1 MTSFTHRQRMLTA
14 LKGEIV
20 DRLPWVPRLDLWYN
34 AHKRAGTLP
43 APFQQASLYEITDAL
58 DWGFHAVIPQFK
70 NVRSPADE
78 CHRALGV
85 YNLSTMPYA
94 TVFENVDV
102 TMDSAGDDTCV
113 TYRTPKGTLRTRV
126 RHDEAMRRAGIT
138 ISHIQEHAIKE
149 PADYAAVAWLFD
161 NARVTPNAEGYARFA
176 AEVGERGC
184 AVGFVSL
191 AGSPMHLLLRELMP
205 FDQFCYELSDHPDE
219 LATCATSIGSY
230 YERVFTT
237 VADSAA
243 DIFLFGANFDA
254 AITSPPFFEEH
265 IKPWLRKFADLL
277 HRRGKL
283 LLTHPDGENTGL
295 LDSFLDSGMD
305 IADSIC
311 PAPMTRLNLRQV
323 REHFAGRISILGGF
337 PSVALLPESM
347 SDRAFEAYVDDFF
360 GQLGTG
366 DRQVLGISDTT
377 PPGAD
382 FQRLVALGE
391 RARAFRLGC
400 RQEVP

>member
-1 MTSFTHRQRMLTA
+1 MLTA